1 MKRLATAVAVLLTS
15 AALGAAALSPAAAT
29 EPAESVATMRAGDDL
44 SGRVEFDG
52 RPLRGAT
59 VEAYE
64 VGPRP
69 ESTRR
74 IAKDLTDAL
83 GRFRLRVK
91 PSRDRQVYLVT
102 DGGRGASRDLV
113 LALGLGTSWPDSVT
127 INELTTVAT
136 GYSLAQFLDRGTVSG
151 EGVGLANGMSMV
163 RNIIDPATGRPSG
176 FLRSSPNGDETST
189 LGTLRTLGDAIA
201 SCRRDRDCRE
211 LLDDTTT
218 SRRGRPN
225 GTLQAMANLA
235 SDPLQSTRSI
245 HRLAARGP
253 YGRSAR
259 VPESWVIAL
268 LFQGTGRQFRGPG
281 NFLFDA
287 DGNVW
292 ITNNYIP
299 ARVKELV
306 CGGRA
311 LLKLDPYSAQH
322 TVHEYTGGGVNGVGF
337 GIAQDVKGRIWVS
350 NYGFKGTKCPIDPG
364 SNTLSL
370 FGLDGTALSPPGGF
384 TQGGIARGLRN
395 TGGREGGVRDGDVM
409 ALSWPQGMGAGAD
422 GSVWVANCGNDSVT
436 RYVDGDPTRS
446 ENYSGGVTKPFG
458 VVVDDRGIAWVT
470 SIGSDQVFAYH
481 PDGRQVEG
489 SPFSDRDMR
498 RPLGIALDSGN
509 TKWVANSVKID
520 LPCGQA
526 GGASLADLIENAT
539 TPPSITMITEAGRTE
554 SFTGGGLTIPWGLA
568 TDGDDNVWVA
578 DFGGKRVSV
587 FCGKDANCP
596 AGLRS
601 GDPLYRNGIPFDGLQ
616 RNTGVQI
623 DQAGNV
629 WLANNWKPVPIQS
642 DPGGNGMVVMVGA
655 APPPAQMAGVAPR
668 SPR

>member
-1 MKRLATAVAVLLTS
+1 MKRLATALAVVLTS
-15 AALGAAALSPAAAT
+15 SALATAFLPPAASAPSGSVVAAT
-29 EPAESVATMRAGDDL
+29 GPVGTRTVEDL
-44 SGRVEFDG
+44 SGTVEFDG
-52 RPLRGAT
+52 RPLAGAT

-64 VGPRP
+64 VGARP
-69 ESTRR
+69 ELTRR
-74 IAKDLTDAL
+74 IARDRTDER
-83 GRFRLRVK
+83 GVFRLRVK
-91 PSRDRQVYLVT
+91 PSPDREVYLVT
-102 DGGRGASRDLV
+102 DGGRRASRDLT
-113 LALGLGTSWPDSVT
+113 LALGLGHDWPRDVT
-127 INELTTVAT
+127 VNELTTVAT
-136 GYSLAQFLDRGTVSG
+136 GYALAQFLADGTVSG
-151 EGVGLANGMSMV
+151 TGIGLANAMSMV
-163 RNIIDPATGRPSG
+163 RNIIDPRSGRPSQ
-176 FLRSSPNGDETST
+176 FLRSAPNGEQTST

-218 SRRGRPN
+218 SRLGRPA

-235 SDPLQSTRSI
+235 SDPLLNTRSI

-253 YGRSAR
+253 WGRSAR

-292 ITNNYIP
+292 ITNNYVP
-299 ARVKELV
+299 ARDARLV
-306 CGGRA
+306 CAGRTV
-311 LLKLDPYSAQH
+311 LKLDPYSERQ
-322 TVHEYTGGGVNGVGF
+322 TVHEYPGGGVDGVGF
-337 GIAQDVKGRIWVS
+337 GIAQDARGRIWVS

-370 FGLDGTALSPPGGF
+370 FGLDGTPLSPPGGF
-384 TQGGIARGLRN
+384 TQGGIARGPRH
-395 TGGREGGVRDGDVM
+395 GSGREGDVM

-436 RYVDGDPTRS
+436 RYADGDPTRS
-446 ENYSGGVTKPFG
+446 ENHSGGITKPFG
-458 VVVDDRGIAWVT
+458 LVVDDRGIAWVT
-470 SIGSDQVFAYH
+470 SIGGDQVFAYH

-509 TKWVANSVKID
+509 TKWVANSVTID

-526 GGASLADLIENAT
+526 GGAGLADLIKNAA

-554 SFTGGGLTIPWGLA
+554 SFTGGGLTIPWGLS

-587 FCGKDANCP
+587 FCGKDATCP
-596 AGLRS
+596 AGMRT

-642 DPGGNGMVVMVGA
+642 DPGGDGMVVMVGA
-655 APPPAQMAGVAPR
+655 APPPARMAGVAPTLR
-668 SPR
+668 